1 MSKKLALWAGAA
13 IGLTAVAPGAAQA
26 QGGPFTDVPPT
37 HWAYDAVQSLAQ
49 RGIFTGY
56 PDNTFQGK
64 RALTR
69 YEFAVALQ
77 RMLVDIQRRIDG
89 HTHPAGVGGTG
100 PAGPAG
106 RDGRPGPPGPPG
118 PPGAAGGVD
127 ANALNELRRQDQL
140 LRNDINALQRLAQ
153 EFSSELASLGANVDQ
168 LKRQLQALS
177 DRVGR
182 IEDTIARMPKITGA
196 VNIGFRA
203 SSVTEDGGPTPFGN
217 PPATGYIGMVDR
229 DGRLLNPSSN
239 ILERVNA
246 FYDIDLGVTANISEV
261 ATARLLLNAGNYLK
275 GYLNN
280 RISQVSPFID
290 GSVEGGPDGI
300 GGGPAP
306 AGAVSGLSNFTVE
319 DVVPYY
325 LYIETPLRVGGLGT
339 QLTVGK
345 FGHQFTPYTLKMVD
359 VDSYFY
365 NDKTDL
371 GDYPI
376 TGARANF
383 RAVGLNFSAYAGVHN
398 TDYAAL
404 SSNAGYITHGIYQ
417 SGLATAGQQAF
428 FGVPGGVVDPARF
441 RPQGSFAGGIFGAGS
456 SLIDQSAGVR
466 ASYVGRRFQLGGTYL
481 QAVAGRSDDQ
491 APGAIP
497 AGIPTA
503 NQFFRRLDVYGLD
516 FSFQPF
522 RSLQFS
528 GSVTESKWYGRPE
541 VLGSG
546 GNSQKIFGMSD
557 NDRRAWD
564 LRVSFP
570 IWKIRPTVYYKKI
583 GEGFD
588 APGSWGRIGT
598 WINPKAIE
606 GFGGMLEVPLG
617 SRLTLDIEA
626 ANYNFRGFE
635 KLGAPGSNLNYL
647 RAGLR
652 FPLTS
657 RNSVDLGVEIA
668 DYDKESAFGL
678 DRLERYINLGFGHQF
693 NPNMSLKLLYQIGA
707 IQSEGILDGP
717 GFDYDTNIIATQFQ
731 VRF

>member
-1 MSKKLALWAGAA
+1 MKKKMALWAGAA
-13 IGLTAVAPGAAQA
+13 IGLGVLAPGAAHA

-77 RMLVDIQRRIDG
+77 RMLTDIQRLIES
-89 HTHPAGVGGTG
+89 HTHPAAAGGPGARG
-100 PAGPAG
+100 PAGPKG
-106 RDGRPGPPGPPG
+106 DPGPVGPPGPPG
-118 PPGAAGGVD
+118 SAGGVD
-127 ANALNELRRQDQL
+127 PNALNELRRQDQL
-140 LRNDINALQRLAQ
+140 LRNDINALQKLAQ

-168 LKRQLQALS
+168 IKRQLQALS

-182 IEDTIARMPKITGA
+182 IEEQLARMPKITGA

-203 SSVTEDGGPTPFGN
+203 AAVTADGGPRPFEN
-217 PPATGYIGMVDR
+217 PPADGYLGLIDR
-229 DGRLLNPSSN
+229 DGRLLNANSN
-239 ILERVNA
+239 ILDRVNA
-246 FYDIDLGVTANISEV
+246 FYDIDLGVTANISDV
-261 ATARLLLNAGNYLK
+261 ATARLLLNAGNYMK

-290 GSVEGGPDGI
+290 GSVEGQSQQPTA
-300 GGGPAP
+300 GG
-306 AGAVSGLSNFTVE
+306 LTNFTVE

-325 LYIETPLRVGGLGT
+325 LYIETPLRLGGVGT

-345 FGHQFTPYTLKMVD
+345 FGHQFTPYTLKMAD

-376 TGARANF
+376 TGARATF

-404 SSNAGYITHGIYQ
+404 SSNLGYLTHGLYR
-417 SGLATAGQQAF
+417 SGLANAAQQGF
-428 FGVPGGVVDPARF
+428 FGVPAGVVDPDRF
-441 RPQGSFAGGIFGAGS
+441 RPQGSFGPAIFAAGS
-456 SLIDQSAGVR
+456 SIMDQSAGVR
-466 ASYVGRRFQLGGTYL
+466 ASYSGRRFSIGGTYL
-481 QAVAGRSDDQ
+481 QAVAGNSDDEV
-491 APGAIP
+491 AGAVPPGT
-497 AGIPTA
+497 PTA
-503 NQFFRRLDVYGLD
+503 SQFFRRLDVYGLD
-516 FSFQPF
+516 FRVQPL
-522 RSLQFS
+522 RNIEFS
-528 GSVTESKWYGRPE
+528 GAVTESKWYGRPE

-546 GNSQKIFGMSD
+546 SNSQKMFGMSD

-570 IWKIRPTVYYKKI
+570 IFKVRPTLFYKKI

-606 GFGGMLEVPLG
+606 GFGGTLEVPLG
-617 SRLTLDIEA
+617 SRLALDIEA
-626 ANYNFRGFE
+626 ASYNFRGFE
-635 KLGAPGSNLNYL
+635 KMGAPGSELRHL
-647 RAGLR
+647 RAGLK

-657 RNSVDLGVEIA
+657 RNSVDLGVEFA
-668 DYDKESAFGL
+668 DYSKESRFGME
-678 DRLERYINLGFGHQF
+678 RLERYINLGYGHQL
-693 NPNMSLKLLYQIGA
+693 NPNMSFRFLYQIGG

-717 GFDYDTNIIATQFQ
+717 GFDYDTHIVATQFQ